1 MKIRNL
7 LFNLIICLAVLSA
20 CSTKKTTL
28 YNESNNMESYR
39 GCIYIV
45 QYEDINYVVQ
55 EVVYHSD
62 LKVEVDF
69 NQWKFDV
76 EEINNNEIELS
87 DDIDP
92 CKLANPNYFSMT
104 RRIARVLI
112 KEDKLDMLED
122 ELSKPLAYPLEVT
135 DTIREISETK
145 EVELEY
151 LGIVQL
157 DE

>member
-1 MKIRNL
+1 MKRIVCL
-7 LFNLIICLAVLSA
+7 LIGMLFCLSS
-20 CSTKKTTL
+20 CSMNKGPTL
-28 YNESNNMESYR
+28 YDEPDYMDDYR

-45 QYEDINYVVQ
+45 QRDDVNYVVQ

-76 EEINNNEIELS
+76 EEIDNNEIELS

-92 CKLANPNYFSMT
+92 CKLANPNYYSMT
-104 RRIARVLI
+104 RRIARVSI
-112 KEDKLDMLED
+112 EEDKLEMLED
-122 ELSKPLAYPLEVT
+122 ELSKPLAYPLEVM

-157 DE
+157 DK